1 MYALPPSSPYIYPS
15 PSPSPSPYLY
25 PTTGMQSETQ
35 PHESETQLQE
45 SETQPHKHW
54 RILHNCRINCYID
67 HDLAKNIYPQLHT
80 KNYHYDTHV

>member
-1 MYALPPSSPYIYPS
+1 MYALPPSSPYPYPYIY
-15 PSPSPSPYLY
+15 PSPSPYLY

-35 PHESETQLQE
+35 LQESETQLQE
-45 SETQPHKHW
+45 HW